1 MADGIHHS
9 LTSSHGSLTRA
20 RYCCNITH
28 AESPLFLDMEGTCE
42 ALERYNSRKR
52 VEVRG
57 GGAQP
62 TPAAVQKCSMARL
75 LELKAKSQ
83 GK

>member
-1 MADGIHHS
+1 
-9 LTSSHGSLTRA
+9 
-20 RYCCNITH
+20 
-28 AESPLFLDMEGTCE
+28 MEGICE

-57 GGAQP
+57 GGAQMKMGE
-62 TPAAVQKCSMARL
+62 VQKCSMARL